1 MVLALAVLEEEHSP
15 VAKNQSK
22 ALPCEIQ
29 PAKALA
35 DQFECQLVPKEGKT
49 KKAVVHTIYT
59 GLQINISAT
68 SLLIKLRLNV
78 LDDPG
83 SDCLLNV
90 T

>member
-35 DQFECQLVPKEGKT
+35 DQFECHIVPKKEGKT

-59 GLQINISAT
+59 GLQI
-68 SLLIKLRLNV
+68 K
-78 LDDPG
+78 
-83 SDCLLNV
+83 
-90 T
+90 